1 MTTADRSSRLKGL
14 GTVLLG
20 SLLFVVLVTALNWI
34 AKSLFARA
42 VASGIR
48 PRVTVELTAAMIAEV
63 GILLLVVLLL
73 RRRRRCASLINP
85 HAGDQIRYTNP
96 VLYKM
101 RLGDVAGHDHELP
114 DVDRPPSPELPKDAR
129 HAVVILD
136 VAFHLRTWHRNERR
150 SIEPF
155 FADRLAEHPTTGE
168 DGGFFVAPLRPATA
182 LHRLSK
188 IVDQAV
194 RFAEREPPSCR
205 VFAEVEALVLQLEE
219 RVVRPGEVI
228 NLGETLGQGA
238 LECLRT
244 PARAPHLAL
253 QTSRAT

>member
-1 MTTADRSSRLKGL
+1 
-14 GTVLLG
+14 
-20 SLLFVVLVTALNWI
+20 
-34 AKSLFARA
+34 
-42 VASGIR
+42 
-48 PRVTVELTAAMIAEV
+48 MIAEV